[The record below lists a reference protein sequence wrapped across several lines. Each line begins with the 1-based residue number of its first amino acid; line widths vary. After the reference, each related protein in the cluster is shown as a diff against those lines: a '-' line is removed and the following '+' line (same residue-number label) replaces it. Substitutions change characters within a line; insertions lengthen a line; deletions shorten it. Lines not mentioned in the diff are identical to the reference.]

1 MLCPYCE
8 YGMVLRAK
16 IKDLDKKIY
25 ICEECDTVGEF
36 HESDWFIGFGRD

>member
-16 IKDLDKKIY
+16 IKDLDKKYTFARNVILY
-25 ICEECDTVGEF
+25 
-36 HESDWFIGFGRD
+36 GRR